1 MKKFIWGMII
11 GALITVITLQY
22 LNTPLKKIV
31 IDDPTLGTVVIS
43 INDFINYED
52 WSKLNPDKEIKRYVN
67 KSWNNIVYGSEGV
80 VESQSTNKFLST
92 AKEWIADL
100 FDQQ

>member
-11 GALITVITLQY
+11 GALITVVTLQ
-22 LNTPLKKIV
+22 NFNAPLKKIV

-52 WSKLNPDKEIKRYVN
+52 WSKLNPNKEIKRYVN
-67 KSWNNIVYGSEGV
+67 KSWNNIVYGTGEV
-80 VESQSTNKFLST
+80 AESQSTNKFFST

-100 FDQQ
+100 FD

>member
-1 MKKFIWGMII
+1 MII

-100 FDQQ
+100 FD

>member
-1 MKKFIWGMII
+1 MII

-67 KSWNNIVYGSEGV
+67 KSWNNIIYGSEGV

-100 FDQQ
+100 FD

>member
-11 GALITVITLQY
+11 GALITVVTLQ
-22 LNTPLKKIV
+22 NFNAPLKKIV

-52 WSKLNPDKEIKRYVN
+52 WSKLNPNKEIKRYVN
-67 KSWNNIVYGSEGV
+67 KSWNNIVYGTGEP
-80 VESQSTNKFLST
+80 QSTNKFFST

-100 FDQQ
+100 FD

>member
-67 KSWNNIVYGSEGV
+67 KSWNNIIYGSEGV

-100 FDQQ
+100 FD

>member
-11 GALITVITLQY
+11 GALITVITHQN

-67 KSWNNIVYGSEGV
+67 KSWNNIIYGSEGV

-100 FDQQ
+100 FD

>member
-100 FDQQ
+100 FD

>member
-11 GALITVITLQY
+11 GALITVVTLQNF
-22 LNTPLKKIV
+22 NTPLKKIV

-52 WSKLNPDKEIKRYVN
+52 WSKLNPNKEIKRYVN
-67 KSWNNIVYGSEGV
+67 KSWNNIVYGTG
-80 VESQSTNKFLST
+80 ESQSTNKFFST

-100 FDQQ
+100 FD

>member
-11 GALITVITLQY
+11 GALITVVTLQ
-22 LNTPLKKIV
+22 NFNKPLKKIV

-52 WSKLNPDKEIKRYVN
+52 WSKLNPNKEIKRYVN

-80 VESQSTNKFLST
+80 TESQSTNKFIST
-92 AKEWIADL
+92 AKEWISDL
-100 FDQQ
+100 FD